1 MSSSALRAACR
12 RLSPAASTS
21 YRQWVGGSARHL
33 HTSRA
38 TLDDQHRTGELGP
51 KWEAA
56 FAKVDREE
64 SEGKTLSFAQRV
76 ARDAGLNAT
85 GSVRKAIIENRDEA
99 AMTIALADRWNRT
112 MLHHD
117 SLWPLLKRLADPI
130 SNYWAV
136 VVATREVGL
145 MGARHRRCK
154 FDDGPAAMCGPCVM
168 RHRNETQNDPAEKDH
183 EPCFHRSLGG
193 RAISC
198 HDWQEWTY
206 AALYCQLWVAGCAAT
221 YALVSWSL
229 VGLEK
234 DWLQFQ
240 VARPKTVGR
249 EFVLMSWA
257 ILLNLAVLEYARVWL
272 AGTTYRAIGWR
283 IVKYGARWR
292 RYMRWL

>member
-1 MSSSALRAACR
+1 M
-12 RLSPAASTS
+12 
-21 YRQWVGGSARHL
+21 
-33 HTSRA
+33 
-38 TLDDQHRTGELGP
+38 
-51 KWEAA
+51 
-56 FAKVDREE
+56 
-64 SEGKTLSFAQRV
+64 SFAERV
-76 ARDAGLNAT
+76 AREAGLNAT
-85 GSVRKAIIENRDEA
+85 GSVRKAIIEREDA
-99 AMTIALADRWNRT
+99 AMLMAIADRWNRT
-112 MLHHD
+112 MLHND

-136 VVATREVGL
+136 VVATREVGF

-240 VARPKTVGR
+240 VAQPGTVGR
-249 EFVLMSWA
+249 EFILMSWA
-257 ILLNLAVLEYARVWL
+257 IS
-272 AGTTYRAIGWR
+272 
-283 IVKYGARWR
+283 
-292 RYMRWL
+292 

>member
-1 MSSSALRAACR
+1 MNSPVATAAASGAEMSSSALRAACR

-21 YRQWVGGSARHL
+21 SRQWVGDSARHL
-33 HTSRA
+33 HASRA
-38 TLDDQHRTGELGP
+38 TLDDQHRTGP
-51 KWEAA
+51 M
-56 FAKVDREE
+56 
-64 SEGKTLSFAQRV
+64 EGKTWSFAERV
-76 ARDAGLNAT
+76 AGEAMLNAT
-85 GSVRKAIIENRDEA
+85 GSVRKAITENEPA
-99 AMTIALADRWNRT
+99 ARLMAIADRWNRT
-112 MLHHD
+112 MLHND
-117 SLWPLLKRLADPI
+117 SLWPLLKRLADPTC
-130 SNYWAV
+130 NYWAV

-249 EFVLMSWA
+249 EFILMSWA